1 MSTSTAKTT
10 AQAGIPSALG
20 TISSNLPQDSA
31 SGESLL
37 HQLHGKLLFVAL
49 TFIDAHGVLVDQY
62 QTSGRVES
70 ADAAN
75 PVVEGGMVQL
85 RQEDGSLFRFPAD
98 SKAIQA
104 AGPGEYRVRH
114 SGQMV
119 LNPDFLGHF
128 EVVVRR
134 EADVER
140 YRLGGFPAH

>member
-1 MSTSTAKTT
+1 MSSSTAKTT
-10 AQAGIPSALG
+10 TQERIPGALPALTG
-20 TISSNLPQDSA
+20 DAA
-31 SGESLL
+31 SGEALVQ
-37 HQLHGKLLFVAL
+37 QLQGKLLFLAL

-70 ADAAN
+70 TSAASAA
-75 PVVEGGMVQL
+75 GAGAMVQL

-98 SKAIQA
+98 PKAIQA